1 MQKTK
6 SIVPSQPIV
15 SIFLAAAIVLTL
27 VLFMLLS
34 PRSAGAVTVS
44 ITPSSTNIYPGD
56 SITFDLTIAIQP
68 NERIPIQSVH
78 IRIYSDSGGITE
90 LTAAPYNSPRSMV
103 FVSATPDTGYGY
115 GYGYGYDP
123 NTSAGY
129 NFGYGYGY
137 SGYGYA
143 GGVTLLYRCTIT
155 TSSDWATSTYYA
167 KGHVDCGN
175 HTFSSGASSFTIAP
189 QPIGGPAPVTT
200 PTPMPT
206 PTPLPTP
213 TVTPAPTAAPTPLPT
228 PIPTPTPATI
238 DISNIVTEDGLLTQ
252 PVHFTTSNGLLTLDI
267 GGFSTVR
274 TSDGKPMQYIEEAT
288 PVEPL
293 PPPPPGK
300 YIIASIYGFSP
311 EGATFSPPATM
322 TIKYDPALVPEG
334 VAEENL
340 TIAYFD
346 RGTGQWVE
354 LASIVNKSAHVV
366 AAQISHFTMFTIIG
380 TPAPAPTPTAT
391 PTTTPTPPAAAL
403 NVWLIIG
410 PILGALLMLLIVLL
424 AIGRRR
430 RGAPA

>member
-15 SIFLAAAIVLTL
+15 SIILAAAIVLTL

-34 PRSAGAVTVS
+34 PGSAGAVTVS

-68 NERIPIQSVH
+68 NERIPIQSVQMG
-78 IRIYSDSGGITE
+78 IYSDAGGITE
-90 LTAAPYNSPRSMV
+90 LTASPYNSPRSMA

-129 NFGYGYGY
+129 SFGYGYGY
-137 SGYGYA
+137 SGYGYT

-155 TSSDWATSTYYA
+155 TSNAWATGTYYA

-175 HTFSSGASSFTIAP
+175 HTFSSGASLFTIVP
-189 QPIGGPAPVTT
+189 QPIGGYAPITT
-200 PTPMPT
+200 PTPTVAPSPM
-206 PTPLPTP
+206 P
-213 TVTPAPTAAPTPLPT
+213 TVTPAPAPTITPLPT
-228 PIPTPTPATI
+228 PVPTPTHRTI
-238 DISNIVTEDGLLTQ
+238 NISSIVTEDGLLTQ
-252 PVHFTTSNGLLTLDI
+252 PVHFVTTDNTLTLNV

-300 YIIASIYGFSP
+300 YIIASVYDFLP

-322 TIKYDPALVPEG
+322 TIKYDPALITEG
-334 VAEENL
+334 IAEENL

-354 LASIVNKSAHVV
+354 LPSIVDRSTHIV
-366 AAQISHFTMFTIIG
+366 AAQISHFTMFTIIA

-391 PTTTPTPPAAAL
+391 PTPTPVPPAAAL

-424 AIGRRR
+424 AISRRR